1 MSKDEFLAQINF
13 LNSSNDVFQG
23 SLNTFKTN
31 LNSELDNIRS
41 VASNSVMSSLT
52 SKLDSNSQRLI
63 SGYQTCFTWLSN
75 YLEQLNSL
83 ENSLAN
89 FSYNSL
95 DAPSI
100 FQGSFGNL
108 FDNKVIPILKGDADK
123 NSNLALGELGE
134 RVTEKTQ
141 KILDAA
147 YNTGSPG
154 GGLCAMWVSMVH
166 DGAGLGYPGG
176 NANDMYWNWCTS
188 SDRSE
193 IQPGMIIAVPS
204 HSHTTAG
211 STYGHVGI
219 YMGNGMVRDN
229 IGYIRDISL
238 DEWIDYYDTSYT
250 PKWGFIS

>member
-1 MSKDEFLAQINF
+1 MDTFKVQFPSLETANTDLQTSKNTFHNSTDGPLSSLENYNLLSNLSRTINDNCSRFETGYQACYDWLDTYSTDLMSLEESLAGF
-13 LNSSNDVFQG
+13 KCG
-23 SLNTFKTN
+23 SLEIEAPLIFNGRFEPLFDN
-31 LNSELDNIRS
+31 RIIPILNGS
-41 VASNSVMSSLT
+41 A
-52 SKLDSNSQRLI
+52 KLDSNQ
-63 SGYQTCFTWLSN
+63 
-75 YLEQLNSL
+75 E
-83 ENSLAN
+83 
-89 FSYNSL
+89 
-95 DAPSI
+95 
-100 FQGSFGNL
+100 
-108 FDNKVIPILKGDADK
+108 
-123 NSNLALGELGE
+123 LGELGE

-204 HSHTTAG
+204 HTHTSAG

-238 DEWIDYYDTSYT
+238 DEWINYYSTTYT